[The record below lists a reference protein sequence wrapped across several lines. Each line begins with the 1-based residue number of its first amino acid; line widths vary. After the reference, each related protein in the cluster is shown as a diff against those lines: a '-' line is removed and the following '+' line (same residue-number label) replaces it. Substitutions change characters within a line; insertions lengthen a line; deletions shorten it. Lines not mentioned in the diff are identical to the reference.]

1 MLWVIWKEKKC
12 RLSISDLFVTLES
25 GENLHKYSVI
35 CKRSNPTW
43 KNYMNFQ
50 SSKLKLHFSE
60 KMKLISSILLLN
72 AVNCMYFYLEPG
84 TKKCIKECFTKSLQ
98 MIREIIWSSSMIWMF
113 SFCPFVCIRFCEIC
127 QRKKFIRMSLLL
139 VNMK

>member
-1 MLWVIWKEKKC
+1 M
-12 RLSISDLFVTLES
+12 
-25 GENLHKYSVI
+25 I

-43 KNYMNFQ
+43 KIYMNFQ

-84 TKKCIKECFTKSLQ
+84 TKKCIKECFTKSDLKS
-98 MIREIIWSSSMIWMF
+98 IGHLNVVF
-113 SFCPFVCIRFCEIC
+113 FFPFLCIRFCETC
-127 QRKKFIRMSLLL
+127 ERKKFIRMSLLL
-139 VNMK
+139 ENMKLPNRQTIRFSRIIFIPISSVIWYLYNHLQNYF